1 MRCCCCNTYIGRMR
15 SEVYSTS
22 RRDYLECEVEEG
34 EDYGGEIDGEY
45 YCVDCYEDEL
55 KAYEEY
61 EDDEDAEYEVEYDID

>member
-1 MRCCCCNTYIGRMR
+1 MRCCCCNTFIGK
-15 SEVYSTS
+15 SSYKDYSNS
-22 RRDYLECEVEEG
+22 KIEICEFEVEEG

>member
-1 MRCCCCNTYIGRMR
+1 MRCCNCNTKIGVSGYKTYEDSQR
-15 SEVYSTS
+15 EI
-22 RRDYLECEVEEG
+22 CEFDFEPNDE
-34 EDYGGEIDGEY
+34 YGGVIDGNY